1 MADIIRTVIDGIYSS
16 KVTREL
22 YALYLLP
29 WMTATSYYPVGT
41 NVFEL
46 EWDILIVLDA
56 CRVDAM
62 NIVAAEYEF
71 IDDVGAI
78 YSVGSTSKEWIVN
91 TFTEEYR
98 NQISRTTHISA
109 NAWVD
114 TVLTDDVDFGFWSP
128 TRGSFL
134 ELHSIF
140 ASLMSRPILTQ
151 EDFLKFE
158 SLSHFNEE
166 YGIVPAETVTDH
178 AIETARESSFDKML
192 IHYMQPHAP
201 YLRNAIQA
209 DQELTSTEKD
219 PFGELRSTG
228 NREEVFDLYLDNLRY
243 VLDSVE
249 VLLENLDGER
259 VLITS
264 DHGELFGEFGISN
277 HIAGIPHPNL
287 KKVPLVET
295 SATDRRNYT
304 PEITSES
311 QNNSSV
317 EDRLEDLGYL

>member
-1 MADIIRTVIDGIYSS
+1 MPFKLEPFIKKIYSS
-16 KVTREL
+16 NIVREL

-29 WMTATSYYPVGT
+29 WMTATSYYPIGT
-41 NVFEL
+41 NVFDL

-62 NIVAAEYEF
+62 QAVASEYKF
-71 IDDVGAI
+71 INDVEST
-78 YSVGSTSKEWIVN
+78 YSVGSTSKEWMVN

-98 NQISRTTHISA
+98 DQINRTTQISA

-114 TVLTDDVDFGFWSP
+114 SVLTDEVDYGFWSP

-134 ELHSIF
+134 ESHPLF
-140 ASLMSRPILTQ
+140 ASMMSRPTLTQ
-151 EDFLKFE
+151 EDFAEFK
-158 SLSHFNEE
+158 SLSHLNEE
-166 YGIVPAETVTDH
+166 YGVVPAETVTDH
-178 AIETARESSFDKML
+178 AIETARESPFDKML

-201 YLRNAIQA
+201 YLRNAIQEER
-209 DQELTSTEKD
+209 ELTSTEED
-219 PFGELRSTG
+219 PFGELRSKG
-228 NREEVFDLYLDNLRY
+228 NKDEIFNLYLDNLRY

-249 VLLENLDGER
+249 LLLDNIDGER

-295 SATDRRNYT
+295 SATDKRNYT
-304 PEITSES
+304 PEITNKS
-311 QNNSSV
+311 QENSSV
-317 EDRLEDLGYL
+317 EDRLENLGYL